1 MMKTDRLQEAIGLFF
16 LNRFRRENSGKVI
29 PGYAIIDREK
39 EIDKLCLKYYL
50 CAMAENCQKVQNLRR
65 MGF

>member
-1 MMKTDRLQEAIGLFF
+1 MKTDRLQEAIGLFF

-39 EIDKLCLKYYL
+39 EIDKL
-50 CAMAENCQKVQNLRR
+50 
-65 MGF
+65 

>member
-1 MMKTDRLQEAIGLFF
+1 MKTDRLQEAIGLFF

-29 PGYAIIDREK
+29 LGYAIIDREK

-50 CAMAENCQKVQNLRR
+50 FATALY
-65 MGF
+65 